1 MSSSSTTNIAK
12 LYVYL
17 LRIININAQI
27 AYLLCRFHLFYP
39 GRTLIFKRNTA
50 TLVYT
55 AFIFS
60 EPNPY
65 AMNGCTYDEIVE
77 ALKFSKPLKQSR
89 KDYVRHMIDDNE
101 SLQNW
106 LEAYIAGQQTG
117 H

>member
-77 ALKFSKPLKQSR
+77 ALNSSKPLKQPR

-101 SLQNW
+101 SLPNW
-106 LEAYIAGQQTG
+106 LETYIAGQQTG